1 LALWVMLAVSGS
13 VTALLLVE
21 FYQQSTNTLVSRAE
35 DAVARACR
43 DLGDRYAFFVTGWHG
58 VRQSEIDDVLKRE
71 LVGVVEAA
79 LSRASGVE
87 GGLWQAGN
95 GSLAR
100 FQPIRARD
108 RRPMCRLRSFR
119 RSVR

>member
-1 LALWVMLAVSGS
+1 LALWLMLAVSGS

-35 DAVARACR
+35 DAVVRACR
-43 DLGDRYAFFVTGWHG
+43 DLGDSYAFFVTGWHG
-58 VRQSEIDDVLKRE
+58 ARQGEIDDVLKRE

-95 GSLAR
+95 G

-108 RRPMCRLRSFR
+108 RGCGASDDRSGECRRPSQ
-119 RSVR
+119 